1 MFRTARIF
9 AVVLAFVAVGA
20 ALAQSPPSTKI
31 RTTYE
36 AGEQAL
42 RRGDLD
48 EAEKAFRRVLVEAP
62 SDPGARANLGVVYM
76 RRKEWDRAIGEFRA
90 AAKLAPQVS
99 GIRLNIGLAYYRQG
113 AYQDAI
119 PEFEAVVREGPQSTQ
134 ARQLLGLC
142 YLFTERYAEA
152 AAALDAVWTTANG
165 DLSYL
170 YALSVAAGNAGRS
183 DVENKALARL
193 LEVGNDSPEL
203 HLLIGKA
210 YLNRR
215 QDDRAL
221 AEFEQA
227 LQRNPTLPFLHYN
240 IAVAYRIRH
249 DFVTAKREFLK
260 DVEIEPEVAY
270 NYDELGNICYALEQ
284 PQEAE
289 RFFREAVRR
298 DKSLGTSWYG
308 LAKVYRDQ
316 KRLADALKALDQA
329 AAIGPNS
336 VSVHYL
342 RAQLYKQ
349 MGRDAEAEKEWA
361 TVRRLKENEDRL
373 DRELNGKYRDPQLGG
388 EQK

>member
-1 MFRTARIF
+1 M
-9 AVVLAFVAVGA
+9 VLAFVPGGA
-20 ALAQSPPSTKI
+20 APAQSAAAAKI
-31 RTTYE
+31 QTIYE

-48 EAEKAFRRVLVEAP
+48 EAEKAFRRVLAEAP
-62 SDPGARANLGVVYM
+62 SDAGARANLGVVYM
-76 RRKEWDRAIGEFRA
+76 RRQEWARAIGEFRA
-90 AAKLAPQVS
+90 AAKLAPQVP

-119 PEFEAVVREGPQSTQ
+119 PEFEAVVRQEPQSTQ
-134 ARQLLGLC
+134 AMHLLGLC

-152 AAALDAVWTTANG
+152 ATALDGVWASANG

-170 YALSVAAGNAGRS
+170 YALSVAAGNAGRNN
-183 DVENKALARL
+183 VENKALARL
-193 LEVGNDSPEL
+193 LEAGKDSPEL

-210 YLNRR
+210 YLNRK
-215 QDDRAL
+215 QEDRAL

-227 LQRNPTLPFLHYN
+227 AQGNPALPFLHYN

-260 DVEIEPEVAY
+260 DADIEPEVAY
-270 NYDELGNICYALEQ
+270 NYDELGNICYALGQ
-284 PQEAE
+284 PEEAE

-316 KRLADALKALDQA
+316 KRLGDAIKALEEA

-349 MGRDAEAEKEWA
+349 MGREAEAEKEWA

-373 DRELNGKYRDPQLGG
+373 DRELKGTYRDPQLGG